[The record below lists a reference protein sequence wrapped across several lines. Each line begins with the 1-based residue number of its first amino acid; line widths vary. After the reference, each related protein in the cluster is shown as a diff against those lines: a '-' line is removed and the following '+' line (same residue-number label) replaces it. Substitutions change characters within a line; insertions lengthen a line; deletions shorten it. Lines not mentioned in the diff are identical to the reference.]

1 MLTEYWPLDKSFTS
15 IHFLLQILIQL
26 NRLVIYNLIQTQYYM
41 FSKIFNCL
49 VQHLTNKHKVF
60 LVQKCI
66 ILETFV
72 DIYYLLNYIGLKLI
86 LLPQDLEHFLHF
98 LSCLLIFLLANN
110 FIDSGICNSSLYPS
124 SILNTKLLL
133 ILLI

>member
-26 NRLVIYNLIQTQYYM
+26 NRLVIYNLIQTQYYV
-41 FSKIFNCL
+41 FSEIFNCL

-60 LVQKCI
+60 LVQKYI

-72 DIYYLLNYIGLKLI
+72 DIYYLLNNLGLKLI
-86 LLPQDLEHFLHF
+86 LLPQDLQHFLHF
-98 LSCLLIFLLANN
+98 LSCLLN
-110 FIDSGICNSSLYPS
+110 FSAP
-124 SILNTKLLL
+124 K
-133 ILLI
+133 

>member
-26 NRLVIYNLIQTQYYM
+26 NPLVIYNLIRTQYYV

-60 LVQKCI
+60 LVQKYI

-72 DIYYLLNYIGLKLI
+72 DIYYLLNNLGLKLI
-86 LLPQDLEHFLHF
+86 LLPQ
-98 LSCLLIFLLANN
+98 
-110 FIDSGICNSSLYPS
+110 DSGICNSSLYPS